1 MISINDIREL
11 QIEISSMCNARCP
24 MCMRNYHGFPYN
36 LGYKE
41 TNMTL
46 EKIKTIVPESVVVQ
60 LNHVLINGNFGDL
73 VMNPETP
80 VILSWLREHG
90 RQPVTGKPGLIISAF
105 TNGGAQGRE
114 FWQAL
119 AATGVYLEFCID
131 GLEDTHHIYRQNT
144 VFETVIKNAQTFIA
158 AGGHANWCMTEFD
171 HNRHQID
178 QARER
183 SKALGFKKFNLR
195 NHGRNWGP
203 VYNQNGQKVFELKKD
218 TGTTYP
224 DQITEEWIN
233 QHGARKLPAVP
244 HDEVECKALHSW
256 SPVSMYIAAD
266 GNIDPCCFI
275 GNFSKP
281 GTTHVEDVHVL
292 KDGATIDTLE
302 KGIHWFNQIIDT
314 FNTPDQLTACNTYC
328 TKKSWFQ

>member
-1 MISINDIREL
+1 MINISDIREL
-11 QIEISSMCNARCP
+11 QIEISSLCNARCP

-36 LGYKE
+36 FGYKE
-41 TNMTL
+41 TNLTL
-46 EKIKTIVPESVVVQ
+46 EKIKTIVPETVVAQ
-60 LNHVLINGNFGDL
+60 LKRVLINGNLGDL

-80 VILSWLREHG
+80 SILAWFRQHG
-90 RQPVTGKPGLIISAF
+90 QKFKHGKPGLTLSAF

-114 FWQAL
+114 FWQSL
-119 AATGVYLEFCID
+119 AATGVFMEFCID

-158 AGGHANWCMTEFD
+158 AGGNATWCMTEFD

-178 QARER
+178 EARER

-195 NHGRNWGP
+195 NHGRDWGP
-203 VYNQNGQKVFELKKD
+203 VYNQNGQKLFELKKESGK
-218 TGTTYP
+218 TFP

-233 QHGARKLPAVP
+233 LHGPRKLAQAPY
-244 HDEVECKALHSW
+244 DEVECKALHIW
-256 SPVSMYIAAD
+256 SPVSMYIASD

-281 GTTHVEDVHVL
+281 GTTYVEDVHVL
-292 KDGATIDTLE
+292 RDGATVDTLE
-302 KGIHWFNQIIDT
+302 KGVVWFNQIIDT
-314 FNTPDQLTACNTYC
+314 FDTPKQLTACNTYC
-328 TKKSWFQ
+328 TKKSWYQ

>member
-1 MISINDIREL
+1 
-11 QIEISSMCNARCP
+11 MCL
-24 MCMRNYHGFPYN
+24 RNYHGFPYN
-36 LGYKE
+36 FGYE
-41 TNMTL
+41 ELNL
-46 EKIKTIVPESVVVQ
+46 SLDKIKQIVPEFVVAQ
-60 LNHVLINGNFGDL
+60 LDCVLINGNLGDL

-80 VILSWLREHG
+80 DILAWFRQHG
-90 RQPVTGKPGLIISAF
+90 RAGQKPLDITAF

-114 FWQAL
+114 FWQKL
-119 AATGVYLEFCID
+119 AAIDVEIQFCID
-131 GLEDTHHIYRQNT
+131 GLEDTHHLYRQNT
-144 VFETVIKNAQTFIA
+144 LYETVIRNAEYFIA
-158 AGGHANWCMTEFD
+158 AGGRADWCMTEFD

-178 QARER
+178 EARRR
-183 SKALGFKKFNLR
+183 SEQLGFGKFKLR

>member
-46 EKIKTIVPESVVVQ
+46 EKIKTIVPESVVAQ

-131 GLEDTHHIYRQNT
+131 GLEDTHHLYRQNT
-144 VFETVIKNAQTFIA
+144 VYETVIKNAQTFIA

-195 NHGRNWGP
+195 NHGRDSGP
-203 VYNQNGQKVFELKKD
+203 VYNQNGQKLFELKKH
-218 TGTTYP
+218 TGNTYP
-224 DQITEEWIN
+224 ELITKEWIAN
-233 QHGARKLPAVP
+233 HGSRKLAPAAY
-244 HDEVECKALHSW
+244 DEVRCKALYDW
-256 SPVSMYIAAD
+256 GPISMYIAAD

-281 GTTHVEDVHVL
+281 GTTYVEDVHVL
-292 KDGATIDTLE
+292 RDGATVDTLE
-302 KGIHWFNQIIDT
+302 KGVVWFNQIIDT
-314 FNTPDQLTACNTYC
+314 FDTPKQLTACNTYC
-328 TKKSWFQ
+328 TKKSWYQ

>member
-1 MISINDIREL
+1 MINISDIREL
-11 QIEISSMCNARCP
+11 QIEISSLCNARCP

-36 LGYKE
+36 FGYKE
-41 TNMTL
+41 TNLTL
-46 EKIKTIVPESVVVQ
+46 EKIKTIVPETVVAQ
-60 LNHVLINGNFGDL
+60 LKRVLINGNLGDL

-80 VILSWLREHG
+80 SILAWFRQHG
-90 RQPVTGKPGLIISAF
+90 QQYKPGKPGLTLSAF

-114 FWQAL
+114 FWQSL
-119 AATGVYLEFCID
+119 ATTGVYLEFCID

-144 VFETVIKNAQTFIA
+144 VFETVIKNAQIFIA

-178 QARER
+178 EARER

-195 NHGRNWGP
+195 NHGRDWGP
-203 VYNQNGQKVFELKKD
+203 VYSQNGQKLFELKKESGK
-218 TGTTYP
+218 TFP

-233 QHGARKLPAVP
+233 LHGARKLASAPY
-244 HDEVECKALHSW
+244 DEVKCKALYDW
-256 SPVSMYIAAD
+256 SPVSMYIASD

-281 GTTHVEDVHVL
+281 GTTYVEDVHVL
-292 KDGATIDTLE
+292 RDGATVDTLE
-302 KGIHWFNQIIDT
+302 KGVVWFNQIIDT
-314 FNTPDQLTACNTYC
+314 FDTPKQLTACNTYC
-328 TKKSWFQ
+328 TKKSWYQ

>member
-1 MISINDIREL
+1 MVSINDIREL
-11 QIEISSMCNARCP
+11 QIEISSLCNARCP
-24 MCMRNYHGFPYN
+24 MCMRNYHGFPHN
-36 LGYKE
+36 LGYQE
-41 TNMTL
+41 TNLTL
-46 EKIKTIVPESVVVQ
+46 EKIKSIVPESVVAQ
-60 LNHVLINGNFGDL
+60 LRNVLINGNFGDL

-80 VILSWLREHG
+80 EILSWFRDQGSPTL
-90 RQPVTGKPGLIISAF
+90 TISAF
-105 TNGGAQGRE
+105 TNGGAQGRD
-114 FWQAL
+114 FWQAM
-119 AATGVYLEFCID
+119 AGTGVRIEFCID
-131 GLEDTHHIYRQNT
+131 GLEDTHHLYRQNT
-144 VFETVIKNAQTFIA
+144 VYETVIKNAQTFIA